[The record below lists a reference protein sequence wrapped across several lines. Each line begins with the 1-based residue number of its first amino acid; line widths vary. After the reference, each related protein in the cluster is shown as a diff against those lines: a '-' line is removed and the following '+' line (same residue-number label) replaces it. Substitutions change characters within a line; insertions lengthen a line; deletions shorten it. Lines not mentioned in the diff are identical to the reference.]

1 MQSTRLSRLS
11 FSAARW
17 SIVPALLFALQALP
31 ACSSADG
38 SEGNGS
44 SDLSAASDDDV
55 VDDAA
60 DGGTKTKLTW
70 IKIYDEAFA
79 PGTPGHC
86 GNSGCH
92 GTLQAGFLCG
102 KTASSCLAGMKKK
115 GLLSTKA
122 PKTSILGSTA
132 SSPLRWVHTG
142 GPMPLDNKTAEP
154 KLGADIEAWVK
165 AGAPG
170 ILLPKKDAGAEPTDD
185 ADETPDETDDTAN

>member
-1 MQSTRLSRLS
+1 MQSNRLGSVLARL
-11 FSAARW
+11 
-17 SIVPALLFALQALP
+17 SIVPALFLALQTLP
-31 ACSSADG
+31 ACGSAGGPEG
-38 SEGNGS
+38 SGG
-44 SDLSAASDDDV
+44 SDLSGAIDDEA

-60 DGGTKTKLTW
+60 DGGTKLTW

-92 GTLQAGFLCG
+92 EVTQAGFLCG

-122 PKTSILGSTA
+122 PKTSILGSTK

-142 GPMPLDNKTAEP
+142 GAMPRDNKTAEP

-170 ILLPKKDAGAEPTDD
+170 ILLKKKDAGAA
-185 ADETPDETDDTAN
+185 ADESDDETSGDEDTGN

>member
-1 MQSTRLSRLS
+1 MQSPRLS
-11 FSAARW
+11 FLARL
-17 SIVPALLFALQALP
+17 SIVPALFLAIQALP

-38 SEGNGS
+38 GEGSGA
-44 SDLSAASDDDV
+44 SDLSGAGTDDDV

-60 DGGTKTKLTW
+60 DGGKTKLTW

-92 GTLQAGFLCG
+92 ATLQAGFLCG

-142 GPMPLDNKTAEP
+142 GVMPLDNKTAEP

-170 ILLPKKDAGAEPTDD
+170 ILLPKKDAGAGASDD
-185 ADETPDETDDTAN
+185 GEETADETDDTEN